1 MKAAQNVRENLV
13 EWKKIPEVDKA
24 VHNLMTETEI

>member
-1 MKAAQNVRENLV
+1 MKAAQNARENPV
-13 EWKKIPEVDKA
+13 EWKKIPEVDKV